1 MSPNAPRS
9 GRAVLDFTDRA
20 FTIATTRNRLL
31 RLARAHLAPRL
42 APLALRFA
50 PARAVAFRAISQ
62 LGIHYRHSPITTEGS
77 HPPRRGPRSGD
88 RLPDACITQDGQDCW
103 LHEALTAEGFFVA
116 RTQGHLSTTS

>member
-1 MSPNAPRS
+1 M
-9 GRAVLDFTDRA
+9 LDFTDRA

-31 RLARAHLAPRL
+31 RLVRAHLAR
-42 APLALRFA
+42 
-50 PARAVAFRAISQ
+50 
-62 LGIHYRHSPITTEGS
+62 GS
-77 HPPRRGPRSGD
+77 HPGASVRPRPARSPSAPSPNSASTTATAHHHRRLASTRRGPRSGD